1 MHIPVLS
8 KEILQYLD
16 PKSNDNFIDATF
28 GMGGHAELILE
39 KTEPHGKVLGIEID
53 SELIRDP
60 RIQEKKEKYRDRLI
74 LINNSFA
81 NLHEI
86 VRHEG
91 VTPIQGILFDLGMSS
106 WHLEKSSRG
115 FSFQRDEP
123 LIMSYEKGEELYAA
137 SLVNSL
143 PETELKELFITY
155 GEERFAGRI
164 ARAIC
169 EGRRHEEISS
179 SGMLSQIILDA
190 LPFRSRH
197 SRIHPATRVFQAL
210 RIAVNTELEVISTAL
225 PQALDVLRPE
235 GRLVVI
241 SFHSLEDRIVKQFFR
256 NEKERGR
263 VTILTKKPIGA
274 SPEEREQNPRSRSAK
289 LRAAQK
295 LL

>member
-8 KEILQYLD
+8 KEILQYLN
-16 PKSNDNFIDATF
+16 PKPNDNFIDATF
-28 GMGGHAELILE
+28 GMGGHSELILE
-39 KTEPHGKVLGIEID
+39 RTEPHGKVLGIEID

-60 RIQEKKEKYRDRLI
+60 QIQEKKERYHGRLI

-86 VRHEG
+86 VRHERF
-91 VTPIQGILFDLGMSS
+91 TPIQGILFDFGMSS
-106 WHLEKSSRG
+106 WHLEKSGRG

-123 LIMSYEKGEELYAA
+123 LRMSYQKGEESYAA
-137 SLVNSL
+137 DLVNNLS
-143 PETELKELFITY
+143 EIELKELFITY

-169 EGRRHEEISS
+169 EARMSREISS
-179 SGMLSQIILDA
+179 SGALSQIILDA
-190 LPFRSRH
+190 LPLGFRR

-210 RIAVNTELEVISTAL
+210 RIAVNRELEVISTVL
-225 PQALDVLRPE
+225 PQAFDVLGPG

-256 NEKERGR
+256 NEKEKGR
-263 VTILTKKPIGA
+263 IAILTKKPIGA
-274 SPEEREQNPRSRSAK
+274 SLEEREQNPRSRSAR
-289 LRAAQK
+289 LRAAQIV
-295 LL
+295 